1 MIGPPRAAKLGAS
14 RTLNGGCDNPA
25 AEVDTGFDAIGD
37 SIAQRSPIMTLKSE
51 IEALANTFADGVLA
65 ALRNASLEDLL
76 EGRVSPAAK
85 SAPARTTTA
94 TSGPR
99 KTNGGRGRRSASD
112 IAHVEG
118 VIVAK
123 LREHRAGLR
132 SEQLQKVLKL
142 SKAEIVGPIASALAA
157 RTIVKTGEKRATTY
171 FAAK

>member
-1 MIGPPRAAKLGAS
+1 
-14 RTLNGGCDNPA
+14 
-25 AEVDTGFDAIGD
+25 
-37 SIAQRSPIMTLKSE
+37 MTLKSE

-85 SAPARTTTA
+85 SAPARTKTSTTP
-94 TSGPR
+94 SPQ
-99 KTNGGRGRRSASD
+99 KTASGRGRRSPSD

-142 SKAEIVGPIASALAA
+142 SKAEIVRPIASALAA
-157 RTIVKTGEKRATTY
+157 KKIVKTGEKRATTY

>member
-1 MIGPPRAAKLGAS
+1 
-14 RTLNGGCDNPA
+14 
-25 AEVDTGFDAIGD
+25 
-37 SIAQRSPIMTLKSE
+37 MTLKSD
-51 IEALANTFADGVLA
+51 IEMLASQFADGVLA

-76 EGRVSPAAK
+76 EGRVSLAAK
-85 SAPARTTTA
+85 SAPARTTSTT
-94 TSGPR
+94 TSTPR
-99 KTNGGRGRRSASD
+99 TKTGGRARRSPSD

-132 SEQLQKVLKL
+132 SEQLQKALKL

-157 RTIVKTGEKRATTY
+157 KKIVKTGEKRATTY